1 MLILLFLI
9 ITIGAISQVSASDID
24 AIDDVI
30 SEDSSVEEVSSGEV
44 STEEVSAEQTVV
56 EKINENDLL
65 SSDENTGETV
75 TPDSNTGETVAP
87 DSNTEVP
94 TVDQSSA
101 NDETVK
107 PTVTKV
113 KISAAK
119 LTTIY
124 KSTKKFK
131 VKVLDSNNKAVSGLK
146 LKIKVY
152 TGKKYKTYSVSTNS
166 KGIATLKV
174 SALKLGKHKVLIKS
188 NNALYSGSASSV
200 IKINKRPVSIK
211 VFSIKNKDFGAI
223 YVTVKDKTLKKYV
236 DKIPLKLLIY
246 TGKKHKT
253 YKLATCY
260 DKDEKQHGALTYLTN
275 AFSVGKHKIKLIAYG
290 KYKGTKTSKITILKS
305 AKRNVP
311 VYAYSK
317 NGKVVVY
324 VKYKGKWIKA

>member
-1 MLILLFLI
+1 MFKKKYFMIILLFLI

-44 STEEVSAEQTVV
+44 STEEVSAEQTAA
-56 EKINENDLL
+56 EKINENDLV

-75 TPDSNTGETVAP
+75 TP

-131 VKVLDSNNKAVSGLK
+131 VKVLDSNNKAVNGLK

-174 SALKLGKHKVLIKS
+174 SALKLGKHKVIIKS

-223 YVTVKDKTLKKYV
+223 YVTVKDKALKKYV
-236 DKIPLKLLIY
+236 DKIPMKLLIY

>member
-1 MLILLFLI
+1 MFKKKYFMLILLFVI

-44 STEEVSAEQTVV
+44 STEEVSAEQTVA
-56 EKINENDLL
+56 EKINDNDLL

-75 TPDSNTGETVAP
+75 TP

-174 SALKLGKHKVLIKS
+174 SALKLGKHKVIIKS

-200 IKINKRPVSIK
+200 IKINKRSVSIK
-211 VFSIKNKDFGAI
+211 VISIKHKDFGAI

-246 TGKKHKT
+246 TGKKYKT
-253 YKLATCY
+253 YKLSTCY

>member
-1 MLILLFLI
+1 MKIQVKQLLLIQI
-9 ITIGAISQVSASDID
+9 H
-24 AIDDVI
+24 
-30 SEDSSVEEVSSGEV
+30 
-44 STEEVSAEQTVV
+44 
-56 EKINENDLL
+56 
-65 SSDENTGETV
+65 
-75 TPDSNTGETVAP
+75 
-87 DSNTEVP
+87 
-94 TVDQSSA
+94 
-101 NDETVK
+101 
-107 PTVTKV
+107 
-113 KISAAK
+113 
-119 LTTIY
+119 
-124 KSTKKFK
+124 
-131 VKVLDSNNKAVSGLK
+131 GLK

-174 SALKLGKHKVLIKS
+174 SALKLGKHKVIIKS

-223 YVTVKDKTLKKYV
+223 YVTVKDKALKKYV
-236 DKIPLKLLIY
+236 DKIPMKLLIY

>member
-1 MLILLFLI
+1 MFKKKYFMLILLFLI

-75 TPDSNTGETVAP
+75 TP

-174 SALKLGKHKVLIKS
+174 SALKLGKHKVIIKS

-223 YVTVKDKTLKKYV
+223 YVTVKDKALKKYV
-236 DKIPLKLLIY
+236 DKIPMKLLIY

-260 DKDEKQHGALTYLTN
+260 DKDEKQHGALIYLTN

>member
-56 EKINENDLL
+56 EKINENDLV

-75 TPDSNTGETVAP
+75 TP

-152 TGKKYKTYSVSTNS
+152 TGKNYKTYSVSTNS

-223 YVTVKDKTLKKYV
+223 YVTVKDKALKKYV
-236 DKIPLKLLIY
+236 DKIPMKLLIY

>member
-56 EKINENDLL
+56 EKINENDLV

-75 TPDSNTGETVAP
+75 TP

-131 VKVLDSNNKAVSGLK
+131 VKVLDSNNKAVNGLK

-174 SALKLGKHKVLIKS
+174 SALKLGKHKVIIKS

-223 YVTVKDKTLKKYV
+223 YVTVKDKALKKYV
-236 DKIPLKLLIY
+236 DKIPMKLLIY

>member
-1 MLILLFLI
+1 MFKKKYFMIILLFLI

-56 EKINENDLL
+56 EKINENDLV

-75 TPDSNTGETVAP
+75 TP

-200 IKINKRPVSIK
+200 IKINKRLVSIK

-223 YVTVKDKTLKKYV
+223 YVTVKDKALKKYV
-236 DKIPLKLLIY
+236 DKIPMKLLIY

>member
-1 MLILLFLI
+1 MFKKKYFMLILLFLI

-56 EKINENDLL
+56 EKINENDLV

-75 TPDSNTGETVAP
+75 TP

-101 NDETVK
+101 NDETIK

-131 VKVLDSNNKAVSGLK
+131 VKVLDTNGKSYAKQTV
-146 LKIKVY
+146 KIKFK
-152 TGKKYKTYSVSTNS
+152 GKTYKVKSNS
-166 KGIATLKV
+166 KGIATF
-174 SALKLGKHKVLIKS
+174 KLGKNIK
-188 NNALYSGSASSV
+188 
-200 IKINKRPVSIK
+200 K
-211 VFSIKNKDFGAI
+211 
-223 YVTVKDKTLKKYV
+223 
-236 DKIPLKLLIY
+236 
-246 TGKKHKT
+246 
-253 YKLATCY
+253 
-260 DKDEKQHGALTYLTN
+260 
-275 AFSVGKHKIKLIAYG
+275 G
-290 KYKGTKTSKITILKS
+290 KYTIKTTYAGLVNVNKVIYGESIFKIL
-305 AKRNVP
+305 
-311 VYAYSK
+311 
-317 NGKVVVY
+317 
-324 VKYKGKWIKA
+324 W

>member
-56 EKINENDLL
+56 EKINENDLV

-75 TPDSNTGETVAP
+75 TP

-131 VKVLDSNNKAVSGLK
+131 VKVLDSNNKAVNGLK

-223 YVTVKDKTLKKYV
+223 YVTVKDKALKKYV
-236 DKIPLKLLIY
+236 DKIPMKLLIY

>member
-1 MLILLFLI
+1 MFKKKYFMLILLFLI

-56 EKINENDLL
+56 EKINENDLI

-75 TPDSNTGETVAP
+75 TP

-101 NDETVK
+101 NDETVE

-174 SALKLGKHKVLIKS
+174 SALKLGKHKVIIKS

-223 YVTVKDKTLKKYV
+223 YVTVKDKALKKYV
-236 DKIPLKLLIY
+236 DKIPMKLLIY

>member
-1 MLILLFLI
+1 MFKKKYFMIILLFLI

-30 SEDSSVEEVSSGEV
+30 SEDSSVEEVSFGEV
-44 STEEVSAEQTVV
+44 STEEVSAEQTAA
-56 EKINENDLL
+56 EKINENDLV

-75 TPDSNTGETVAP
+75 TP

-131 VKVLDSNNKAVSGLK
+131 VKVLDSNNKAVNGLK

-174 SALKLGKHKVLIKS
+174 SALKLGKHKVIIKS

-223 YVTVKDKTLKKYV
+223 YVTVKDKALKKYV
-236 DKIPLKLLIY
+236 DKIPMKLLIY

>member
-1 MLILLFLI
+1 MFKKKYFMLILLFLI

-30 SEDSSVEEVSSGEV
+30 SEDSSVEEVSFGEV
-44 STEEVSAEQTVV
+44 STEEVSAEQTAA
-56 EKINENDLL
+56 EKINENDLV

-75 TPDSNTGETVAP
+75 TP

-131 VKVLDSNNKAVSGLK
+131 VKVLDSNNKAVNGLK

-174 SALKLGKHKVLIKS
+174 SALKLGKHKVIIKS

-223 YVTVKDKTLKKYV
+223 YVTVKDKALKKYV
-236 DKIPLKLLIY
+236 DKIPMKLLIY

>member
-1 MLILLFLI
+1 MFKKKYFMLILLFLI

-56 EKINENDLL
+56 EKINENDLV

-75 TPDSNTGETVAP
+75 TP

-131 VKVLDSNNKAVSGLK
+131 VKVLDSNNKAVNGLK

-174 SALKLGKHKVLIKS
+174 SALKLGKHKVIIKS

-223 YVTVKDKTLKKYV
+223 YVTVKDKALKKYV
-236 DKIPLKLLIY
+236 DKIPMKLLIY